1 MELIMEQISSLSVY
15 VSLILFVVVNLLKG
29 LKKGLAKSLV
39 NLIVTV
45 SSTVVAFL
53 VVKAISPLFAVTV
66 KDFLLEIPEGA
77 DIAHL
82 MESSAAVDT
91 FVGVLGNALLL
102 PLVFLVVFLVVHF
115 IFGIIGA
122 IIAIPFPKKKRI
134 AGLAVG
140 IVRGILFFVVL
151 VIPVLCY
158 VSFFETLTDKAPSL
172 KETLVEAVGEENV
185 EQIENTVLDPIQ
197 NNVVYMALES
207 NVVHA
212 SMHLL
217 TADSYNG
224 TTVDAYTAV
233 TDIGG
238 VVEAAMPLTK
248 EQLDF
253 KNLTSEQ
260 LDIVDDVIDAVGASP
275 LLSNVIAD
283 VVSAV
288 AGAWSEGN
296 TFLTVAF
303 PIPADETGAMTG
315 IYDTILVIF
324 ADSDGETIVADLH
337 TIGAVARVLYENGII
352 ASASNQS
359 QLIEAIS
366 AEGILNAMIDELC
379 ENNHFRPLVT
389 EVMNLGIWALA
400 QQLGIP
406 ADVNEAYSNLMGDM
420 ASALEGDEVDI
431 DAVKS
436 ELGTLMEDYGAE
448 IPEEFTGYLAEA
460 LLEMKD
466 ASDAPLTEEDLTR
479 FFEKFADLYGDKME
493 QANHGGLANLAA
505 SDEAYNAI
513 LEKLFENLK
522 QVEGGDALLVA
533 FASPETAPIS
543 VITAQDLAPNAE
555 QFMQL
560 SSEEMKQEI
569 ETITEVIS
577 LSMQVIVSMQ
587 NADTSDPLALV
598 ESLDVESLGQALEK
612 MSGTVMLG
620 DKTGDLLEAVLSSS
634 TIKESGAI
642 GKETIEAMRDSLD
655 SGEGGLTN
663 ALTSM
668 QQTVGLVGALGAD
681 ETDDEKVEEKITWLI
696 ENMSPSSANVL
707 KTLITPKM
715 LQKYKIPAENA
726 ESISKALGTML
737 TKMADA
743 DAMTAE
749 EYKNEAEAIKYFY
762 HVAIDASKGTGNTI
776 FGGRLPEASVLLD
789 RLMSSKVL
797 SATVVETV
805 YGPNGDEYNEDP
817 MGVSGKISESDR
829 ATWGAEIE
837 AYESAHPSA
846 DRQTLKALGLI
857 FGYELN

>member
-260 LDIVDDVIDAVGASP
+260 LDIVAK
-275 LLSNVIAD
+275 
-283 VVSAV
+283 
-288 AGAWSEGN
+288 
-296 TFLTVAF
+296 
-303 PIPADETGAMTG
+303 
-315 IYDTILVIF
+315 
-324 ADSDGETIVADLH
+324 
-337 TIGAVARVLYENGII
+337 
-352 ASASNQS
+352 
-359 QLIEAIS
+359 
-366 AEGILNAMIDELC
+366 
-379 ENNHFRPLVT
+379 NN
-389 EVMNLGIWALA
+389 
-400 QQLGIP
+400 
-406 ADVNEAYSNLMGDM
+406 
-420 ASALEGDEVDI
+420 LE
-431 DAVKS
+431 
-436 ELGTLMEDYGAE
+436 
-448 IPEEFTGYLAEA
+448 
-460 LLEMKD
+460 
-466 ASDAPLTEEDLTR
+466 
-479 FFEKFADLYGDKME
+479 
-493 QANHGGLANLAA
+493 
-505 SDEAYNAI
+505 
-513 LEKLFENLK
+513 
-522 QVEGGDALLVA
+522 
-533 FASPETAPIS
+533 S
-543 VITAQDLAPNAE
+543 VIG
-555 QFMQL
+555 
-560 SSEEMKQEI
+560 
-569 ETITEVIS
+569 
-577 LSMQVIVSMQ
+577 SMY
-587 NADTSDPLALV
+587 
-598 ESLDVESLGQALEK
+598 
-612 MSGTVMLG
+612 
-620 DKTGDLLEAVLSSS
+620 
-634 TIKESGAI
+634 
-642 GKETIEAMRDSLD
+642 
-655 SGEGGLTN
+655 
-663 ALTSM
+663 
-668 QQTVGLVGALGAD
+668 
-681 ETDDEKVEEKITWLI
+681 
-696 ENMSPSSANVL
+696 SPSL
-707 KTLITPKM
+707 
-715 LQKYKIPAENA
+715 
-726 ESISKALGTML
+726 
-737 TKMADA
+737 
-743 DAMTAE
+743 
-749 EYKNEAEAIKYFY
+749 
-762 HVAIDASKGTGNTI
+762 
-776 FGGRLPEASVLLD
+776 
-789 RLMSSKVL
+789 
-797 SATVVETV
+797 
-805 YGPNGDEYNEDP
+805 
-817 MGVSGKISESDR
+817 
-829 ATWGAEIE
+829 
-837 AYESAHPSA
+837 
-846 DRQTLKALGLI
+846 
-857 FGYELN
+857 